1 MQTNTTI
8 IIRLNEEHVESGSS
22 LDSDSSD
29 SDYTPHAVQALIDKA
44 VSAATKDFESQ
55 LKIQQ
60 TMNAELTAKLQSIT
74 DNTENSINAIRE
86 EAKQERL
93 HIQAQGQATQ
103 LQRYYEQRT
112 SIMADIELLDCE
124 AEESVAAGQPTPRT
138 LVVKHRQLH
147 SQLTKLLE
155 QISIT
160 RTCLLN
166 MCQQLHVDISIYIN
180 EE

>member
-8 IIRLNEEHVESGSS
+8 TIRLNLPVFHASTRHQQHANIHHIGQMQCAHLGDNIIISND
-22 LDSDSSD
+22 DS
-29 SDYTPHAVQALIDKA
+29 
-44 VSAATKDFESQ
+44 
-55 LKIQQ
+55 IQ
-60 TMNAELTAKLQSIT
+60 LTAKLQSIT
-74 DNTENSINAIRE
+74 DNTENSINVIRE

-147 SQLTKLLE
+147 SQLTKLQE

-166 MCQQLHVDISIYIN
+166 MCQQLHVDISVYIN